1 MYMHSILVTANY
13 EENEFL
19 FRCMSI
25 EKTRGGI
32 WRAWLGNDNEFSLVV
47 EFKKGVDMVDFISS
61 ELSSYE
67 EKNFMDGGELNQIVK
82 GMW

>member
-1 MYMHSILVTANY
+1 MRSILVTAIY
-13 EENEFL
+13 RGSEFL

-25 EKTRGGI
+25 EKTKGGI

-61 ELSSYE
+61 DLSSYE
-67 EKNFMDGGELNQIVK
+67 ENDFMDGRELNQIVK